1 MNEEAITTVNDLK
14 KAHAVAVI
22 ASMEALKLQIKAEP
36 EIWFGG
42 EPPLFDEVN
51 RFLEH
56 RATAIR
62 ETFGLEIGQ

>member
-1 MNEEAITTVNDLK
+1 MD
-14 KAHAVAVI
+14 
-22 ASMEALKLQIKAEP
+22 ALKLQIKAEP